1 MSYDDNQISS
11 PVVKR
16 RRRTTT
22 SSSSTSSTSQP
33 LNTISTATIF
43 SSPSGS
49 TISRDTPLTRKK
61 RSAAWRYFNQNEND
75 SSQCICNLCK
85 VEIKRYG
92 NGTSALLEHLSL
104 KHSNEYKVVRDGIDR
119 SKPQARQ
126 HYLPIDSERSKYVT
140 KLIMEYLLYEL
151 LPINMVE
158 SDAFKNLIYNIE
170 PAYNMPSR
178 TYFTYKVLLALYNE
192 TRTKVEDILRTAN
205 GISITTDCWTS
216 IAHESYVTVTA
227 QFLTQQFE
235 MKIFILETID
245 FSGRHTADALAKKLQ
260 EIFEEWNIT
269 HKIVSVVTDNT
280 ASVRNAAKLLPYEDW
295 GCFAHL
301 LNLSVVKG
309 INLIHDEI
317 DFVRKI
323 VIFTRRSTLGFEELK
338 SEQDKLQRPHR
349 SLIIDV
355 ITSMYYML
363 QRFIEEKQAILA
375 CLSKKEFS
383 KKLQD
388 VNTIASI
395 RWSVI
400 EELLSVLK
408 PWEQATRTKQ
418 NVHDIKQLL
427 ILLSYT
433 CEDHCSAYFL

>member
-205 GISITTDCWTS
+205 
-216 IAHESYVTVTA
+216 
-227 QFLTQQFE
+227 
-235 MKIFILETID
+235 
-245 FSGRHTADALAKKLQ
+245 
-260 EIFEEWNIT
+260 
-269 HKIVSVVTDNT
+269 
-280 ASVRNAAKLLPYEDW
+280 
-295 GCFAHL
+295 
-301 LNLSVVKG
+301 
-309 INLIHDEI
+309 
-317 DFVRKI
+317 
-323 VIFTRRSTLGFEELK
+323 
-338 SEQDKLQRPHR
+338 
-349 SLIIDV
+349 
-355 ITSMYYML
+355 
-363 QRFIEEKQAILA
+363 
-375 CLSKKEFS
+375 
-383 KKLQD
+383 
-388 VNTIASI
+388 
-395 RWSVI
+395 
-400 EELLSVLK
+400 
-408 PWEQATRTKQ
+408 
-418 NVHDIKQLL
+418 
-427 ILLSYT
+427 
-433 CEDHCSAYFL
+433 